1 MRPRGWPLRRPS
13 TADDHVPCSSVASP
27 KPGVDDPNAAAVE
40 STNRRTWVRW
50 APAFAGADAWT
61 DKGERN
67 AVMSLADEVRGG
79 RILDVGVGA
88 GRTTWLLRLLSDRY
102 VAIDYTPEMVD
113 LARQNHPDVDIRL
126 GDARLLGDFT
136 DRWFDLVVFSCNGI
150 DAVSH
155 VDRALVLNELARVLR
170 PGGLLILSTMN
181 KDGNAYGEVPWRV
194 GTATD
199 PSRGSLFRALKVMT
213 VLPRTL
219 PGLPQ
224 SLLNWRHNR
233 QRSEDHGDW
242 GIAPLAAH
250 HFGLLIHTAPSP
262 TRSRSWPSP
271 ASRSGRSGATR
282 GAELSPGRPRPP
294 CSTTSWPRR
303 RPPVTEH
310 AEGSRIRRSQATS
323 ARLRDGRAK
332 ETSSPVRLEVV
343 RNA

>member
-1 MRPRGWPLRRPS
+1 
-13 TADDHVPCSSVASP
+13 
-27 KPGVDDPNAAAVE
+27 
-40 STNRRTWVRW
+40 
-50 APAFAGADAWT
+50 
-61 DKGERN
+61 
-67 AVMSLADEVRGG
+67 MSLADEVRGG

-224 SLLNWRHNR
+224 SLLNWRHDR

-250 HFGLLIHTAPSP
+250 HFGLLIHYCTVAYQVQ
-262 TRSRSWPSP
+262 
-271 ASRSGRSGATR
+271 
-282 GAELSPGRPRPP
+282 ELAVAG
-294 CSTTSWPRR
+294 
-303 RPPVTEH
+303 
-310 AEGSRIRRSQATS
+310 
-323 ARLRDGRAK
+323 
-332 ETSSPVRLEVV
+332 LEVRSIWSNEGRRV
-343 RNA
+343 EPGEASAALFHNFVATKTAAGH